1 MGLFKRKTTKP
12 EGDKVT
18 NNYSKPPT
26 LNGNGHLK
34 TPNRTTTTTA
44 AVMDSI
50 PAIPDV
56 PLPKAPDPT
65 AHPAAYLRSIY
76 AVRQRSKLVFEKA
89 KKNQLKHFTIDMTK
103 FPDTAA
109 YVVSIIKVLR
119 KRNRK
124 EQARLTIRSGT
135 LRQTS
140 PQSLHTV
147 DGSTSM
153 SAEDHASISSWHPGL
168 LQSIPKKRQDV

>member
-12 EGDKVT
+12 ESDKVT

-26 LNGNGHLK
+26 SNGNGHLK

-44 AVMDSI
+44 VMDSI
-50 PAIPDV
+50 PVIPDV

-65 AHPAAYLRSIY
+65 THPAAYLRSIY
-76 AVRQRSKLVFEKA
+76 AVRQRSKLVFEKT

-124 EQARLTIRSGT
+124 VQAQLT
-135 LRQTS
+135 LRSETLRLTS
-140 PQSLHTV
+140 PQSPHTV

-168 LQSIPKKRQDV
+168 LLSIPKKRQDV